1 MKINNIKFEKILPAL
16 LVILLIIF
24 DVLNQYLFDNKNYMI
39 SIYAFSLAFVIG
51 LIINFIKAIKQKDY
65 LSLIISILMF
75 IFIVFLTSSFKLGG
89 TIAEDAAS
97 NYELYEEGC
106 YYLVSH
112 NNYTKVTFEQYQYM
126 KIIEIIGQIS
136 IFLSFGLQIFNN
148 YKKEKVLK
156 IKHEE

>member
-24 DVLNQYLFDNKNYMI
+24 DVVNKYLFDNKNYMI
-39 SIYAFSLAFVIG
+39 SIYAFSFAFVIV
-51 LIINFIKAIKQKDY
+51 LIIDFIKVIKQKDY
-65 LSLIISILMF
+65 LSLIIHILLF

-112 NNYTKVTFEQYQYM
+112 NNYTKVTFKQYQYM
-126 KIIEIIGQIS
+126 KIIEIVGKIS
-136 IFLSFGLQIFNN
+136 FFLSFGLSIFNN
-148 YKKEKVLK
+148 YKKKR
-156 IKHEE
+156 